1 MMKGVELTGGM
12 EGMNRDI
19 LTTIQE
25 NVHTFSKGQRKIASF
40 ILESYDKA
48 AFMTASRLGKKVG
61 VSESTVV
68 RFAFELGYDGYPD
81 MQRSLQKMI
90 RNRLTTVQRIEV
102 TKDRLGDQ
110 DLLSAVLQSDIEKIR
125 LTLEELDRE
134 GFDRAVDAIVSA
146 RKIYIIGVRSSAAIA
161 SFLHFYL
168 NLIFDN
174 VVLVSANTASEI
186 FESLL
191 RVGEG
196 DVVIGV
202 SFPRY
207 SSRTVQAMSFARDR
221 GATTVAITDSEASP
235 LAPISRYS
243 LMARSDMASF
253 VDSLVAPLSL
263 VNALLVAVSQ
273 RKNEELAHTFRT
285 LEDIWEE
292 YGVYEKVQE

>member
-1 MMKGVELTGGM
+1 
-12 EGMNRDI
+12 MNRDI
-19 LTTIQE
+19 LAVIQE
-25 NVHTFSKGQRKIASF
+25 NLHTFSKGQKKIASF

-68 RFAFELGYDGYPD
+68 RFAAELGYDGYPD
-81 MQRSLQKMI
+81 MQKSLQKMI
-90 RNRLTTVQRIEV
+90 RNRLTSVQRIEV
-102 TKDRLGDQ
+102 TNDRLGDQ
-110 DLLSAVLQSDIEKIR
+110 DLLSMVLQSDIEKIR
-125 LTLEELDRE
+125 QTLEELDRDA
-134 GFDRAVDAIVSA
+134 FDRAVDAIVAA
-146 RKIYIIGVRSSAAIA
+146 RKIYIIGVRSSAALA
-161 SFLHFYL
+161 SFLYFYC
-168 NLIFDN
+168 NLIFEN
-174 VVLVSANTASEI
+174 VALVSASTSSEI

-191 RVGEG
+191 RVGPG

-221 GATTVAITDSEASP
+221 GADTVAITDSEASP
-235 LAPISRYS
+235 LAPICRHT
-243 LMARSDMASF
+243 LRARSDMASF

-273 RKNEELAHTFRT
+273 RKNAELSHTFQT
-285 LEDIWEE
+285 LEDIWDE

>member
-1 MMKGVELTGGM
+1 MS
-12 EGMNRDI
+12 RDI
-19 LTTIQE
+19 LTVIQDSM
-25 NVHTFSKGQRKIASF
+25 HTFSKGQRKIANF

-48 AFMTASRLGKKVG
+48 AFMTASRLGQKVG

-90 RNRLTTVQRIEV
+90 RNRLTTIQRIEV
-102 TKDRLGDQ
+102 TNDRLGDQ
-110 DLLSAVLQSDIEKIR
+110 DLLSMVIQSDMEKLR
-125 LTLEELDRE
+125 VTLEELDRE
-134 GFDRAVDAIVSA
+134 SFDRTVAAIVSA

-161 SFLHFYL
+161 AFLHFYC
-168 NLIFDN
+168 NLIFET
-174 VVLVSANTASEI
+174 VVLVSANTASEV

-221 GATTVAITDSEASP
+221 GAVTIAITDGEASP
-235 LAPISRYS
+235 LAPICTYS

-273 RKNEELAHTFRT
+273 RKNEDLSNTFHT
-285 LEDIWEE
+285 LEKIWEE
-292 YGVYEKVQE
+292 YNVYEKVPE

>member
-1 MMKGVELTGGM
+1 
-12 EGMNRDI
+12 MNHDI
-19 LTTIQE
+19 LALIQE
-25 NVHTFSKGQRKIASF
+25 NMHTFSKGQKRIANF

-68 RFAFELGYDGYPD
+68 RFAAELGYDGYPD
-81 MQRSLQKMI
+81 MQKSLQKMI
-90 RNRLTTVQRIEV
+90 RNRLTSVQRIEV
-102 TKDRLGDQ
+102 TNDRIGDQ
-110 DLLSAVLQSDIEKIR
+110 DLLAMVLQSDMEKIR
-125 LTLEELDRE
+125 LTLEELDRDT
-134 GFDRAVDAIVSA
+134 FDKAVDAIVSA

-161 SFLHFYL
+161 TFLSFYF

-174 VVLVSANTASEI
+174 VVKVSANTASEV
-186 FESLL
+186 FENLL

-221 GATTVAITDSEASP
+221 KATTIAITDSEASP
-235 LAPISRYS
+235 LAPICTYT
-243 LMARSDMASF
+243 LKARSDMASF

-263 VNALLVAVSQ
+263 VNALLVAVS
-273 RKNEELAHTFRT
+273 RKKNDDLAHTFET
-285 LEDIWEE
+285 LEGIWDE

>member
-1 MMKGVELTGGM
+1 
-12 EGMNRDI
+12 MNQDI
-19 LTTIQE
+19 LTLIQG
-25 NVHTFSKGQRKIASF
+25 NMSTFSKGQKRIANF

-68 RFAFELGYDGYPD
+68 RFAAELGYQGYPD
-81 MQRSLQKMI
+81 MQKSLQKMI
-90 RNRLTTVQRIEV
+90 RNRLTSVQRIEV
-102 TKDRLGDQ
+102 TNDRLGGQ
-110 DLLSAVLQSDIEKIR
+110 DLLSMVLQSDIEKIR
-125 LTLEELDRE
+125 LTLEELDRDSFE
-134 GFDRAVDAIVSA
+134 KAAEAIVSA
-146 RKIYIIGVRSSAAIA
+146 RKIYIMGVRSSAAIA
-161 SFLHFYL
+161 TFLTFYF

-174 VVLVSANTASEI
+174 VVEVSANTASEV
-186 FESLL
+186 FERLL

-221 GATTVAITDSEASP
+221 GATTIAITDSEASP
-235 LAPISRYS
+235 LAPIGTY
-243 LMARSDMASF
+243 LLKARSDMASF

-273 RKNEELAHTFRT
+273 KKNDDLANTFQN
-285 LEDIWEE
+285 LERIWEE

>member
-1 MMKGVELTGGM
+1 
-12 EGMNRDI
+12 MNRDI
-19 LTTIQE
+19 LAVIQE
-25 NVHTFSKGQRKIASF
+25 NLHTFSKGQKKIANF

-48 AFMTASRLGKKVG
+48 AFMTASRLGKRVG

-68 RFAFELGYDGYPD
+68 RFAAELGYEGYPD

-90 RNRLTTVQRIEV
+90 RNRLTSVQRIEV
-102 TKDRLGDQ
+102 TNDRLGDQ
-110 DLLSAVLQSDIEKIR
+110 DLLSMVLQSDIEKIR
-125 LTLEELDRE
+125 QTLEELDRAA
-134 GFDRAVDAIVSA
+134 FDRAVDAIVA
-146 RKIYIIGVRSSAAIA
+146 AKKIYIIGVRSSAALA
-161 SFLHFYL
+161 SFLYFYC
-168 NLIFDN
+168 NLIFEN
-174 VVLVSANTASEI
+174 VALVSASTSSEI

-191 RVGEG
+191 RVGPG

-221 GATTVAITDSEASP
+221 GADTVAITDSEASP
-235 LAPISRYS
+235 LAPICRHT
-243 LMARSDMASF
+243 LRARSDMASF

-273 RKNEELAHTFRT
+273 RKNAELSHTFQT
-285 LEDIWEE
+285 LEDIWDE

>member
-1 MMKGVELTGGM
+1 MS
-12 EGMNRDI
+12 RDI
-19 LTTIQE
+19 LTVIQD
-25 NVHTFSKGQRKIASF
+25 NMHTFSKGQRKIANF

-48 AFMTASRLGKKVG
+48 AFMTASRLGQKVG

-102 TKDRLGDQ
+102 TNDRLGDQ
-110 DLLSAVLQSDIEKIR
+110 DLLSMVLQSDIEKIR
-125 LTLEELDRE
+125 QTLEELDRDS
-134 GFDRAVDAIVSA
+134 FYSAVDAIVSA

-161 SFLHFYL
+161 SFLHFYF

-174 VVLVSANTASEI
+174 VVLVSANTASET

-196 DVVIGV
+196 DAVIGI

-207 SSRTVQAMSFARDR
+207 SSRTVQALSFARDR
-221 GATTVAITDSEASP
+221 GATTIAITDSETSP

-273 RKNEELAHTFRT
+273 RKNEDLSNTFHT

-292 YGVYEKVQE
+292 YNVYEKVPE

>member
-1 MMKGVELTGGM
+1 MSNSKGAEAM
-12 EGMNRDI
+12 SYDI
-19 LTTIQE
+19 LTVIQE
-25 NVHTFSKGQRKIASF
+25 NMGGFSKGQRKIADY
-40 ILESYDKA
+40 ILNSYDKA

-68 RFAFELGYDGYPD
+68 RFASELGYDGYPD
-81 MQRSLQKMI
+81 MQRSIQKMI

-110 DLLSAVLQSDIEKIR
+110 DLLSMVLQSDIEKIR
-125 LTLEELDRE
+125 LTLEEMDRE
-134 GFDRAVDAIVSA
+134 SFNRAVDAIVSA
-146 RKIYIIGVRSSAAIA
+146 RKIYVIGVRSSAAIA
-161 SFLHFYL
+161 SFLHFYF

-174 VVLVSANTASEI
+174 VTLVSANTASEI

-221 GATTVAITDSEASP
+221 GAATIAITDGEASP
-235 LAPISRYS
+235 LVPISTYK

-273 RKNEELAHTFRT
+273 RKNEDVAHTFHT
-285 LEDIWEE
+285 LEKIWDE
-292 YGVYEKVQE
+292 YNVYEKVPE

>member
-1 MMKGVELTGGM
+1 M
-12 EGMNRDI
+12 
-19 LTTIQE
+19 
-25 NVHTFSKGQRKIASF
+25 HTFSKGQKRIANF

-48 AFMTASRLGKKVG
+48 AFMTASRLGKRVG

-68 RFAFELGYDGYPD
+68 RFAAELGYDGYPD
-81 MQRSLQKMI
+81 MQKSLQKMI
-90 RNRLTTVQRIEV
+90 RNRLTSVQRIEV
-102 TKDRLGDQ
+102 TNDRIGNQ
-110 DLLSAVLQSDIEKIR
+110 DLVSMVLQSDMEKIR

-134 GFDRAVDAIVSA
+134 VFDKVVEAIVSA
-146 RKIYIIGVRSSAAIA
+146 RKIYIIGVRSSSAIA
-161 SFLHFYL
+161 SFLFFYF

-174 VVLVSANTASEI
+174 VVLVSANTASEV

-221 GATTVAITDSEASP
+221 GAATVAITDSEASP
-235 LAPISRYS
+235 LAPICTYT
-243 LMARSDMASF
+243 LKARSDMASF
-253 VDSLVAPLSL
+253 GDSLVAPLSL
-263 VNALLVAVSQ
+263 VNALLVAVS
-273 RKNEELAHTFRT
+273 RKKNDDVASTFQT
-285 LEDIWEE
+285 LERIWEE

>member
-1 MMKGVELTGGM
+1 
-12 EGMNRDI
+12 MNRDI
-19 LTTIQE
+19 LAIIQE
-25 NVHTFSKGQRKIASF
+25 NVHTFSKGQRKIANF

-102 TKDRLGDQ
+102 TNDRLGDQ
-110 DLLSAVLQSDIEKIR
+110 DLLSMVLQSDVEKIR
-125 LTLEELDRE
+125 QTLEELDRDS
-134 GFDRAVDAIVSA
+134 FYRAVDAIVEA
-146 RKIYIIGVRSSAAIA
+146 RKIYILGVRSSAAIA
-161 SFLHFYL
+161 SFLHFYF

-174 VVLVSANTASEI
+174 VVLVSANTASET

-196 DVVIGV
+196 DAVIGI

-207 SSRTVQAMSFARDR
+207 SSRTVQALSFARDR
-221 GATTVAITDSEASP
+221 GATAIAITDSETSP
-235 LAPISRYS
+235 LAPISRYT
-243 LMARSDMASF
+243 LTARSDMASF

-273 RKNEELAHTFRT
+273 RKNEDLAHTFHT
-285 LEDIWEE
+285 LEEIWEE
-292 YGVYEKVQE
+292 YNVYEKVPE